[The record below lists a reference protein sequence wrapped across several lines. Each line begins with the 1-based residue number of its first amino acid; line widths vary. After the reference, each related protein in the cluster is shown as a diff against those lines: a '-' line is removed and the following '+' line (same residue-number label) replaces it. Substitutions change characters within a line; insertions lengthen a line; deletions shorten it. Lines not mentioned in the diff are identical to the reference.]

1 MKLITRFPLA
11 LGVCIASTAIPL
23 LAQQAAQGNPVSVT
37 VTLEPRRGAMAQV
50 TATDLTVTEA
60 GEKRPVTGFTPLGD
74 QAKTQILLLIDNSA
88 GTSFNSQIPTLKS
101 FVNSLPPSFDVGI
114 AYMQNGMAAYA
125 RQFTSDH
132 GDAAN
137 SIRVAMGPGG
147 ADVDPYG
154 SLADA
159 IKRWPDAGAQRKQ
172 VVMISSGIEGLGGGF
187 ISDNPYVMSG
197 INAALKAGVTVYTIY
212 SPSVGHFG
220 HDYWRMT
227 WGQNFLGE
235 LADQTGGENYW
246 IGFGPPVS
254 FQPFLNSILALQKS
268 QFLLTFDARP
278 EKKSGLQ
285 PLKVTVNHKDAS
297 IAYPAK
303 VWVKATA

>member
-1 MKLITRFPLA
+1 
-11 LGVCIASTAIPL
+11 
-23 LAQQAAQGNPVSVT
+23 
-37 VTLEPRRGAMAQV
+37 
-50 TATDLTVTEA
+50 
-60 GEKRPVTGFTPLGD
+60 
-74 QAKTQILLLIDNSA
+74 
-88 GTSFNSQIPTLKS
+88 
-101 FVNSLPPSFDVGI
+101 
-114 AYMQNGMAAYA
+114 MQNGIATFTQ
-125 RQFTSDH
+125 QFTSDH
-132 GDAAN
+132 AAAAK

-159 IKRWPDAGAQRKQ
+159 IKKWPDTGAQRKE

-187 ISDNPYVMSG
+187 ISNNPYVMNG
-197 INAALKAGVTVYTIY
+197 INAALRAGVIAYAIY
-212 SPSVGHFG
+212 CPSVGHFG
-220 HDYWRMT
+220 HDFWRMT

-235 LADQTGGENYW
+235 LADQTGGETYW

-254 FQPFLNSILALQKS
+254 FQPFLDSILGLQKN

-285 PLKVTVNHKDAS
+285 PLNIAVPKKDAS

-303 VWVKATA
+303 VWVKATT